1 MKIPAEPKVI
11 LRSCRD
17 YDPERIRKIIR
28 EGLEELGLKP
38 FGRTL
43 VKPNLV
49 AAGPLF
55 PYAYTRPEFG
65 EDVGGFPLG
74 IMPGWEY
81 LQAEVVLEPGDVA
94 LIYSD
99 GVSDARNVGGELYGP
114 RLHKRNAEL
123 SGTPSSVGKGLLQE
137 IREFSLGRDVQADDI
152 TLICFGPLVK

>member
-17 YDPERIRKIIR
+17 YDPERIRSIIR
-28 EGLEELGLKP
+28 EGSEELGLRP

-65 EDVGGFPLG
+65 EGVLQALRDVGGNGTVGCTGVIVGKRHVLTAAHCAFQTFSASQ
-74 IMPGWEY
+74 IKVAFYYGW
-81 LQAEVVLEPGDVA
+81 
-94 LIYSD
+94 
-99 GVSDARNVGGELYGP
+99 
-114 RLHKRNAEL
+114 KL
-123 SGTPSSVGKGLLQE
+123 SGT
-137 IREFSLGRDVQADDI
+137 
-152 TLICFGPLVK
+152 